1 MEIEPQ
7 AGLHKALR
15 AGLSIIFMIAL
26 VACSPGETSIALGTL
41 ERDRIVLTATAAE
54 IITAQ
59 PIAEGSHVEPGQL
72 LVQLDASQQTL
83 AVQALEGE
91 VAAREAALEL
101 LREGPRAE
109 EITAAAARVD
119 TAQAVARESQLQL
132 ARVRELADRGV
143 APQSEYDAAQAL
155 ADSNGARLRD
165 AEAQLKLLRIGTRPE
180 DIAQAEAQ
188 LQAARARLAL
198 EQSKL
203 ADLSIL
209 ATRGGTLDSLP
220 FYVGERVPLGAS
232 VAVILSNDPPYARV
246 YIPEPA
252 RAGIE
257 LGTKLTV
264 HVDGSPESFTGLV
277 RWIAQEPEFTPYY
290 ALSSGERSRLVYLA
304 EVQLSAEAGALPAGL
319 PVQVEL
325 PQ

>member
-1 MEIEPQ
+1 MDTEPQ
-7 AGLHKALR
+7 DSLQKKYR
-15 AGLSIIFMIAL
+15 FGLSMMLMIAL
-26 VACSPGETSIALGTL
+26 VACSSGETGVALGTL

-59 PIAEGSHVEPGQL
+59 PIAEGSQVEAGQL
-72 LVQLDASQQTL
+72 LVQLDTSQQTL
-83 AVQALEGE
+83 AVQALEAE
-91 VAAREAALEL
+91 VAAGEAALAL

-132 ARVRELADRGV
+132 ARVQELADRGV
-143 APQSEYDAAQAL
+143 ASQSELDTAKAL
-155 ADSNGARLRD
+155 ADSNAARLRD

-198 EQSKL
+198 EHSKL

-209 ATRGGTLDSLP
+209 ATRDGTLDSLP
-220 FYVGERVPLGAS
+220 FYVGERVPVGAS
-232 VAVILSNDPPYARV
+232 VAVILSDDPPYARV
-246 YIPEPA
+246 YIPEPV
-252 RAGIE
+252 RAGINP
-257 LGTKLTV
+257 GTRLTV
-264 HVDGSPESFTGLV
+264 HVDGSPESFTGEV

-290 ALSSGERSRLVYLA
+290 ALSSSERSRLVYLA
-304 EVQLSAEAGALPAGL
+304 EVQLPAEAGSLPAGL